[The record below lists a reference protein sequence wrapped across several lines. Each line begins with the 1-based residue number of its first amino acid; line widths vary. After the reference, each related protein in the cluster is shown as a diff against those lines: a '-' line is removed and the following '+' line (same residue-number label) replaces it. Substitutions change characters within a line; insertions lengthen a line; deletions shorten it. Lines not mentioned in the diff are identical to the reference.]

1 MKRGRISELS
11 AKNQSEIFDLFN
23 LSMPPK
29 INSLQKSNDE
39 LKKQLEEA
47 RQDLKKL
54 EQRISDQERSRSESV
69 SGAAFSLNEE
79 AERSLEFIGQEYDN
93 TKLELGRIG
102 KTLSNIA
109 GRLDVMEKIVEELQ
123 EYSYAFNIKLLG
135 VPEKNVSESADDTS
149 ELCVKLFNAMGA
161 TVSLN
166 DIDIAHRVPLRD
178 STRGGPKPIV
188 CKFTRRLARNKVM
201 AVRTEVS
208 SVCARDIG
216 LNDEIWLSNVR
227 LVDHLT
233 PKTQKLFI
241 DAKAFKE
248 RYQYSFCW
256 AKNGSVLLRKSA
268 DSRPLKVKNAG
279 HLAELVQYELSHR

>member
-1 MKRGRISELS
+1 MI
-11 AKNQSEIFDLFN
+11 
-23 LSMPPK
+23 
-29 INSLQKSNDE
+29 
-39 LKKQLEEA
+39 
-47 RQDLKKL
+47 
-54 EQRISDQERSRSESV
+54 
-69 SGAAFSLNEE
+69 
-79 AERSLEFIGQEYDN
+79 
-93 TKLELGRIG
+93 
-102 KTLSNIA
+102 
-109 GRLDVMEKIVEELQ
+109 EKIVEELQ

-135 VPEKNVSESADDTS
+135 VPEKNDSESADDTS

-201 AVRTEVS
+201 AVRAEAS
-208 SVCARDIG
+208 SVRARDIG
-216 LNDEIWLSNVR
+216 LNLEVLLVNVR

-233 PKTQKLFI
+233 PKMQKLFV

-256 AKNGSVLLRKSA
+256 AKNGSILLRKSA
-268 DSRPLKVKNAG
+268 DSRPLKVRNAE
-279 HLAELVQYELSHR
+279 HLAELERREISH